1 MTASQDKTI
10 EMLEN
15 ESFSGKRIAK
25 ESTLLLTSN
34 AVKLG
39 AGFATFIIF
48 SRSLGAKELGIFA
61 LIVSFTEIVNEL
73 FEFGFDTATITEGA
87 KQRTSSNI
95 EKMIS
100 IVRANLLI
108 KLILSVI
115 ILLAGIFVAR
125 PVANLFFNNQS
136 LDTAIL
142 LGFCSIPGIMIYD
155 VVVSVLRMEQSF
167 FIYSILRGGS
177 AILTLVLVL
186 AFEAYDLLTLP
197 AAIAVYL
204 FFIPLISAFFGMIAC
219 YRRYSSQSKDLWN
232 SGKEL
237 FSFGKW
243 IYLANVTEAMR
254 LKLNHFI
261 LIKLTSAVS
270 LGYYYAAD
278 RLSEAL
284 ILISTTL
291 STLLLPKASS
301 LNDRKELRKFTI
313 KSIAII
319 SLILTPTL
327 FILPFSGKI
336 ISLFFGEDYLPA
348 TYPFIILY
356 ISLIVEII
364 CKPVVFALFSLG
376 DSKVV
381 FRQNMI
387 TVVILFIFSVYLVP
401 EYSASGAAFALLV
414 GRLAGNIYILK
425 EGYEKVFS

>member
-1 MTASQDKTI
+1 
-10 EMLEN
+10 MLEN

-87 KQRTSSNI
+87 KHRSSSNI

-115 ILLAGIFVAR
+115 ILLVGIFVAR

-204 FFIPLISAFFGMIAC
+204 FSIPLIS
-219 YRRYSSQSKDLWN
+219 
-232 SGKEL
+232 
-237 FSFGKW
+237 
-243 IYLANVTEAMR
+243 
-254 LKLNHFI
+254 
-261 LIKLTSAVS
+261 
-270 LGYYYAAD
+270 
-278 RLSEAL
+278 
-284 ILISTTL
+284 
-291 STLLLPKASS
+291 
-301 LNDRKELRKFTI
+301 
-313 KSIAII
+313 
-319 SLILTPTL
+319 
-327 FILPFSGKI
+327 
-336 ISLFFGEDYLPA
+336 
-348 TYPFIILY
+348 
-356 ISLIVEII
+356 
-364 CKPVVFALFSLG
+364 
-376 DSKVV
+376 
-381 FRQNMI
+381 
-387 TVVILFIFSVYLVP
+387 
-401 EYSASGAAFALLV
+401 
-414 GRLAGNIYILK
+414 
-425 EGYEKVFS
+425 